1 MLLLISLARS
11 QMSESMAL
19 FEVQMTLGVN
29 FIYILEAAFMFVNLH
44 ISLMSSFSHCIVVL
58 VLFWQMVISEK
69 QIFSEKNME
78 YSTTVKI

>member
-1 MLLLISLARS
+1 MLLLISLAHW

-44 ISLMSSFSHCIVVL
+44 ISLIVL
-58 VLFWQMVISEK
+58 VSFWQMVISENSSVSRGAAWGLK
-69 QIFSEKNME
+69 PPPLFMC
-78 YSTTVKI
+78 YL